1 VADRSRSRIDAALA
15 GLDADG
21 LAALVADLRAAR
33 GETVRREGRRV
44 VVEGGPTVHAHDATG
59 RLGRHHPRPAAPPDP
74 AAVGADRVVTNGPAA
89 DRPGVDGPAAV
100 RRRLRYGLARATAD
114 ALCRRHLGCPV
125 APTAPDEAVD
135 RGRRSAVTAAAGLL
149 TAALAAGAGATV
161 GGDRGS
167 GVGERGGVAA
177 RTGRGVPAD
186 DAGDDPYAGVA
197 LAGEATD
204 TPPGVRPDGVDDAD
218 RLAAAHAAALAD
230 RRYRWTL
237 TYREYYR
244 GRLVAA
250 RRQTVTVAG
259 PSRYASRVA
268 DAGPA
273 LGTVPTVG
281 GDVYADG
288 RTRYEPTDEGVER
301 TPVAG
306 GTAPGAGDE
315 SAVERYVDRAAR
327 LVSWYLSVER
337 ATVGPAGA
345 DATVRIEAEGDP
357 WPGTASESTT
367 ALVRADG
374 LVWRL
379 RRSHRLS
386 ERDVVVVVG
395 FEYDALGTATV
406 ERPAWLDRPETGTG
420 AGTNATG

>member
-1 VADRSRSRIDAALA
+1 
-15 GLDADG
+15 
-21 LAALVADLRAAR
+21 
-33 GETVRREGRRV
+33 
-44 VVEGGPTVHAHDATG
+44 
-59 RLGRHHPRPAAPPDP
+59 
-74 AAVGADRVVTNGPAA
+74 
-89 DRPGVDGPAAV
+89 
-100 RRRLRYGLARATAD
+100 
-114 ALCRRHLGCPV
+114 V
-125 APTAPDEAVD
+125 APTTPDEGID
-135 RGRRSAVTAAAGLL
+135 RGRRGTVTAATGLL
-149 TAALAAGAGATV
+149 AAALVAGAGATV
-161 GGDRGS
+161 GGDRADDGP
-167 GVGERGGVAA
+167 GVEGTDGVATRSDGA
-177 RTGRGVPAD
+177 G
-186 DAGDDPYAGVA
+186 AGDDPYAGIA
-197 LAGEATD
+197 PAGGSAA
-204 TPPGVRPDGVDDAD
+204 TPPGVSRDGVDDAD

-259 PSRYASRVA
+259 PTRYASRVA

-306 GTAPGAGDE
+306 GTGRGAGDE
-315 SAVERYVDRAAR
+315 SAVERYANRAAR

-337 ATVGPAGA
+337 ATVGPAGT
-345 DATVRIEAEGDP
+345 DAAVRIEAEGDP

-379 RRSHRLS
+379 RRSHRLP

-395 FEYDALGTATV
+395 FEYRALGTATV
-406 ERPAWLDRPETGTG
+406 ERPAWLGRPETGTE
-420 AGTNATG
+420 TNATG